1 MGQGKTGV
9 QREEEYYMSG
19 VTVNRLFLYVV
30 LFLIVVLFSVE
41 ARAEKK
47 IGILSFSEEA
57 RFIEVQKGILDQL
70 KKSGFGESAAKY
82 TIENAKGSKA
92 KAAELAQKFAA
103 AKFDMVITIGTTAT
117 VVAAKAIKETPL
129 VFSLVYDP
137 VESGIAKGWKSSG
150 NNTTGSSTQ
159 VSMSTLVSRM
169 KLIAPVKTLAVLYTP
184 GEKHTEVMLKDL
196 QKLQAEFQIKVIP
209 IILSR
214 KEEASQVLPDVVRT
228 VDAIALT
235 GSSVQVASIREIV
248 DMAIKAKV
256 ITITHVEELVE
267 QGVLLGVVP
276 DPHMIGQLAGEK
288 AVKVLKG
295 AKPSSV
301 PIEPLKKLE
310 TLLNKKTANA
320 SQIQIPPALL
330 KQVTRTI
337 E

>member
-1 MGQGKTGV
+1 MK
-9 QREEEYYMSG
+9 RIS
-19 VTVNRLFLYVV
+19 VNKMFLCITLFLAA
-30 LFLIVVLFSVE
+30 VLFSAE

-47 IGILSFSEEA
+47 IGILSFSEEP
-57 RFIEVQKGILDQL
+57 RFGEVQKGILDQL
-70 KKSGFGESAAKY
+70 KKGGFGESAAKY

-92 KAAELAQKFAA
+92 KTAELVQKFAA
-103 AKFDMVITIGTTAT
+103 GKFDMIITIGTTAT

-137 VESGIAKGWKSSG
+137 VESGISKGWKSSG

-159 VSMSTLVSRM
+159 VSMSLLVNRM
-169 KLIAPVKTLAVLYTP
+169 KLIAPVKSLAVLYTP
-184 GEKHTEVMLKDL
+184 GEKHTEVMLKEL
-196 QKLQAEFQIKVIP
+196 QKLQAESQFKVVP
-209 IILSR
+209 IILSK
-214 KEEASQVLPDVVRT
+214 KEDITQVLPEIVRT

-235 GSSVQVASIREIV
+235 GSSVQYASISEIV
-248 DMAIKAKV
+248 DMASKAKV
-256 ITITHVEELVE
+256 VTITHIEEFVEK
-267 QGVLLGVVP
+267 GVLLGVSP

-295 AKPSSV
+295 AKPSSI
-301 PIEPLKKLE
+301 PIEPLKKFD
-310 TLLNKKTANA
+310 TLLNKKTATA